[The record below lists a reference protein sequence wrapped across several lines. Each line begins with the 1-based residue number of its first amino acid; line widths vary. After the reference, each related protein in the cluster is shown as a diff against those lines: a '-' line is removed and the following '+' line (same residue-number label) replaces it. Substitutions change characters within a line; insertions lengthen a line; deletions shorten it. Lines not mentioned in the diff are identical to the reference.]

1 MRKYKF
7 YIVGVM
13 LSTQVLIG
21 CSDEGSRDAML
32 TVEVFHEQ
40 FNLKDFEKIY
50 VDIVSKEF
58 KDSMTKSD
66 YFSLMNKN
74 ASVLGSYQYG
84 RLLKSDQVK
93 VLIGDGNI
101 RLTYHSIYSNYELN
115 EMFIIKKED
124 GRDKIK
130 QIVYD
135 DIHVV
140 TLKEK

>member
-1 MRKYKF
+1 MKKYKF

-32 TVEVFHEQ
+32 TVEAFHEQ

-93 VLIGDGNI
+93 VFIGDGNI